1 MLPADIPDDAQLIDL
16 MDHRAKP
23 SVTIALESSPLPQDH
38 ERVRIALRD
47 AIDDAV
53 RQVARRDD
61 LPHGAA
67 HAVES
72 RLTSI
77 LGDDDFWEHQSRSL
91 VVFASPDR
99 LHAFRLADRVG
110 EKVVVNDR
118 FDTSRLLRSV
128 AYPWRIFVL
137 QLSERLARLT
147 EIGPDHG
154 PIEHPLELPA
164 DHELMLHHADNDGD
178 ADRDRARGATGDRLA
193 RTRFCRVVQDEV
205 VRIVPPHVPLLLAA
219 TTELAPAYRAANTH
233 PELLEEGIEAHP
245 ESLDD
250 REIERCA
257 RERLDR
263 LRHDETSAWKEDF
276 GTLRAQHLATTRL
289 AEVAAAAASA
299 AVDELRFDLES
310 DVTGRIDEFGRIVD
324 RDSPDAPPLVDEIA
338 ARVLRTGGRVR
349 AVRNVDLLDG
359 SPLAATLRFE
369 VPVPR

>member
-16 MDHRAKP
+16 MDHRAAP

-47 AIDDAV
+47 AIDEALRRV
-53 RQVARRDD
+53 RGRDD

-67 HAVES
+67 RAVEE
-72 RLTSI
+72 RLAS
-77 LGDDDFWEHQSRSL
+77 LLSDDDFWTHQSRSL

-99 LHAFRLADRVG
+99 LHAFRLADRVRDR
-110 EKVVVNDR
+110 VLVNDR
-118 FDTSRLLRSV
+118 FDTSPLLRTI

-154 PIEHPLELPA
+154 PVEHALDLPD
-164 DHELMLHHADNDGD
+164 DHELMLQHAGNDGD
-178 ADRDRARGATGDRLA
+178 ADRDRARGATGDRVE
-193 RTRFCRVVQDEV
+193 RGRFCRAVQDEV
-205 VRIVPPHVPLLLAA
+205 VRVVPQHVPLLLAA
-219 TTELAPAYRAANTH
+219 TTDLAPAYRAVNTH
-233 PELLEEGIEAHP
+233 PELLEDGIEAHP

-250 REIERCA
+250 REIERLA
-257 RERLDR
+257 REALER
-263 LRHDETSAWKEDF
+263 LREDETAAWKEGF
-276 GTLRAQHLATTRL
+276 GTLRAQRLATTRL

-299 AVDELRFDLES
+299 AVDELRFDLDS

-324 RDSPDAPPLVDEIA
+324 RDAPDAPPLVDEIA

-349 AVRNVDLLDG
+349 AVHNKDLLDG

-369 VPVPR
+369 VSTPK